1 MTSLKLKEL
10 IFTAIQAQNYPI
22 FDEVELQ
29 EDILNAVKEW
39 LKQIQKENMIEQ
51 DPNFYDADVIND
63 FLKEVLKKSF
73 KGDRKVR
80 KHKVTIEEHPSRFE
94 YSELNLKNIIRQTI
108 EDSMIEQDWEILAV
122 DPVKNQV
129 VLRRWDDGKR
139 ILKDEEVKE
148 K

>member
-1 MTSLKLKEL
+1 M
-10 IFTAIQAQNYPI
+10 
-22 FDEVELQ
+22 
-29 EDILNAVKEW
+29 
-39 LKQIQKENMIEQ
+39 
-51 DPNFYDADVIND
+51 
-63 FLKEVLKKSF
+63 
-73 KGDRKVR
+73 R

-122 DPVKNQV
+122 DPVKNLV

>member
-63 FLKEVLKKSF
+63 FLKEVFKKSF

-94 YSELNLKNIIRQTI
+94 YSELNLENIIRETI
-108 EDSMIEQDWEILAV
+108 EDSMIEQDWEILVV
-122 DPVKNQV
+122 DPVKNLV